1 MIFMT
6 LLGCLLASS
15 SSVFCS
21 TSQVA
26 TTVSVRAGNCVGV
39 TPLTLNALP
48 CFLHFLLFVAAAQYL
63 SQRCTSRHDKEKVGC
78 LFLAANHFFDQGCG
92 AKEEAGI
99 MEGTAELNL
108 IGYT

>member
-26 TTVSVRAGNCVGV
+26 TTVSPNTSASVVLRVMTKKKLA
-39 TPLTLNALP
+39 A
-48 CFLHFLLFVAAAQYL
+48 CFLQQITFSIKDVGPRRRQVSWRELL
-63 SQRCTSRHDKEKVGC
+63 
-78 LFLAANHFFDQGCG
+78 N
-92 AKEEAGI
+92 
-99 MEGTAELNL
+99 
-108 IGYT
+108 